1 MTGEMVDEAE
11 KFAVLRERLRAL
23 TPLSPALAR
32 QLQGVEIDS
41 LQSQADLARIPLI
54 RKSDLPAMQRAA
66 PPFAG
71 IAAAAPGRFK
81 RLFLSPG
88 PIFEAQD
95 FGDDPWGSAPA
106 LAAAGFQAG
115 EIVLNC
121 FSYHLTP
128 GGFIME
134 SGAHALGCATI
145 PAGPGNTEQ
154 TLQAIAQL
162 RPDGYCGPPDFLKI
176 LLDRAEASSV
186 DASSLRKALVSGA
199 ALPASLRA
207 ELEGR
212 GVRTRQAFA
221 TAELGVIAYE
231 TDGPDGA
238 PAPGLQVAEDIFV
251 EIVRPGGGD
260 PVGLGAV
267 GEIVVTALRGN
278 FPLLRLAT
286 GDLSAFLD
294 ATRIRGWMGRADQ
307 TTKVKGMFVH
317 PSEVVEIGRRHPELG
332 ALAPR
337 RRPRARTGRD
347 DAAGRD
353 RRPARGP
360 DRSGRRDAASRDQA
374 ARRRTVR
381 RAGDAAQRRQDDR
394 GRASRRREGR
404 MLFTAS
410 PAQLPKRFANR
421 CTSFR
426 CIQTVG
432 MRQTIRER
440 NDKAVET
447 CPSVRAKPAR

>member
-1 MTGEMVDEAE
+1 M
-11 KFAVLRERLRAL
+11 
-23 TPLSPALAR
+23 
-32 QLQGVEIDS
+32 
-41 LQSQADLARIPLI
+41 
-54 RKSDLPAMQRAA
+54 
-66 PPFAG
+66 
-71 IAAAAPGRFK
+71 
-81 RLFLSPG
+81 
-88 PIFEAQD
+88 
-95 FGDDPWGSAPA
+95 
-106 LAAAGFQAG
+106 
-115 EIVLNC
+115 
-121 FSYHLTP
+121 
-128 GGFIME
+128 ME

-154 TLQAIAQL
+154 TLQAIVQL
-162 RPDGYCGPPDFLKI
+162 RPDAYCGPPDFLKI
-176 LLDRAEASSV
+176 LLDRAQASGV

-231 TDGPDGA
+231 TDGTDGPDGA

-286 GDLSAFLD
+286 GDLSAFGD

-332 ALAPR
+332 ALRLVVVREREQDAMTLLAEIESPSEGLIEAVAQTLQAVTKLRGTVQFVAPGTLPNDGKTIADER
-337 RRPRARTGRD
+337 
-347 DAAGRD
+347 AAG
-353 RRPARGP
+353 
-360 DRSGRRDAASRDQA
+360 
-374 ARRRTVR
+374 
-381 RAGDAAQRRQDDR
+381 
-394 GRASRRREGR
+394 
-404 MLFTAS
+404 
-410 PAQLPKRFANR
+410 
-421 CTSFR
+421 
-426 CIQTVG
+426 
-432 MRQTIRER
+432 
-440 NDKAVET
+440 
-447 CPSVRAKPAR
+447 